1 MAVPGVVMV
10 LVVVEMAM
18 IIVEPIKNFKYWL
31 ANLQSPGC
39 EINVEKISFDDKS
52 LKRHARHHVFHM
64 YSEKLT
70 LHLLKLNSKHRVR
83 QNQLLP
89 KNKTICGNLFKKL
102 LCWNRHRFK
111 PSTCSS
117 KSP

>member
-10 LVVVEMAM
+10 LVAAKMVM

-52 LKRHARHHVFHM
+52 LKRHARLHLFHM

-70 LHLLKLNSKHRVR
+70 LHILKLNSKHGIR
-83 QNQLLP
+83 QNQLLS
-89 KNKTICGNLFKKL
+89 KNKTICGNLF
-102 LCWNRHRFK
+102 
-111 PSTCSS
+111 
-117 KSP
+117 

>member
-10 LVVVEMAM
+10 LVVVEMVM

-52 LKRHARHHVFHM
+52 LKRHACHHVFHM

-70 LHLLKLNSKHRVR
+70 LHLLKLNSKHGVG
-83 QNQLLP
+83 QNQLLS
-89 KNKTICGNLFKKL
+89 KKQNHML
-102 LCWNRHRFK
+102 QLV
-111 PSTCSS
+111 
-117 KSP
+117 

>member
-1 MAVPGVVMV
+1 MIRKIMAVPGVVMV
-10 LVVVEMAM
+10 LVAAKMVM

-52 LKRHARHHVFHM
+52 LKRHARLHLFHM

-70 LHLLKLNSKHRVR
+70 LHILKLNSKHGIR
-83 QNQLLP
+83 QNQLLST
-89 KNKTICGNLFKKL
+89 NKTICGNLFKKL
-102 LCWNRHRFK
+102 L
-111 PSTCSS
+111 
-117 KSP
+117 

>member
-10 LVVVEMAM
+10 LVVVKMVM

>member
-10 LVVVEMAM
+10 LVVVEMVM

-31 ANLQSPGC
+31 ANLQSPSC

-89 KNKTICGNLFKKL
+89 KNKTICGNLFKKF